1 MNKATRDHMRA
12 IETALAPMGARIASF
27 KHDGGGHPQLL
38 IVLRSGRQFKFSA
51 VGTPSDKRSRLNDI
65 SDAKRRVRELSNG

>member
-1 MNKATRDHMRA
+1 MNKGVRDHLRA
-12 IETALAPMGARIASF
+12 IEEALAPMGARIAST

-38 IVLRSGRQFKFSA
+38 IVLKTGRQFKFSA

-65 SDAKRRVRELSNG
+65 SDVKRRARELMQ